1 METNSRDV
9 LELETAKEEIK
20 QLNQKIS
27 LLNTQNDTYKAL
39 LEERN
44 EAINEAVNSQ
54 SLQIETFKNKELEV
68 LLKIL
73 IF

>member
-20 QLNQKIS
+20 QLNQKMS

-44 EAINEAVNSQ
+44 EAVNSLI
-54 SLQIETFKNKELEV
+54 LQIENFKNKELEV